1 MSDKY
6 NQYDGI
12 NVSWILEE
20 DQRKVDE
27 AANNFAITFDKYQNT
42 KLQKQMEQKLEFL
55 KQHSSSPEE
64 YEMAK
69 LVIQS
74 TK

>member
-1 MSDKY
+1 MSNKY
-6 NQYDGI
+6 NQYGGI
-12 NVSWILEE
+12 NISWILEE
-20 DQRKVDE
+20 DQKRVDKAAENLAIALNKYEE
-27 AANNFAITFDKYQNT
+27 AR
-42 KLQKQMEQKLEFL
+42 LEKQMKQKFDFL
-55 KQHSSSPEE
+55 KQHSTSPEE

>member
-6 NQYDGI
+6 NQYGGI

-20 DQRKVDE
+20 DQRKVNE
-27 AANNFAITFDKYQNT
+27 AAKNFAIAFDKYQNT